1 VITTQSTDAR
11 VVNELGLIDGCFDE
25 TGLSRSCE
33 YYWSARSASCYRDGL
48 ITTECDRSCCSFVW
62 TEREREG
69 CPPDLDLPF
78 VDNHPPPPELRLE
91 GGRVYP
97 LRSIAS
103 PPFPP

>member
-1 VITTQSTDAR
+1 MITTQSTDAR

-62 TEREREG
+62 TERERER
-69 CPPDLDLPF
+69 DAHLTSTSLLLTIILP
-78 VDNHPPPPELRLE
+78 RQ
-91 GGRVYP
+91 
-97 LRSIAS
+97 S
-103 PPFPP
+103 